1 MVKAFYMSAFLH
13 QVFKTKMKIKVQLN
27 YTMLAMEGLI
37 MNTGAL
43 IRCVNVD
50 YKMCFTSCMSHMNVP
65 TKL

>member
-1 MVKAFYMSAFLH
+1 MYLLNCR
-13 QVFKTKMKIKVQLN
+13 KVQLN
-27 YTMLAMEGLI
+27 YTMLATEGLI